1 MVFGTSF
8 NDIHSG
14 AKTDSL
20 KGDNNM
26 GLHKPIAMDPGVRGC
41 SIGTSALQAADII
54 VDDARSRSRDFALG
68 AYRIG
73 GASW

>member
-1 MVFGTSF
+1 MKVAQ
-8 NDIHSG
+8 N
-14 AKTDSL
+14 TDSL

-26 GLHKPIAMDPGVRGC
+26 GLQKPIVPDPGVSC
-41 SIGTSALQAADII
+41 SIGTSALQPADII
-54 VDDARSRSRDFALG
+54 VDDARSRSQSQSQSRDFALG